1 MEPHIG
7 IAKKDREKV
16 AALLNALLAD
26 EYVLY
31 TKTLNYHWNV
41 IDPYFHAMHAFFKE
55 LYEKQFNFAD
65 DLAERARQLDVNSF
79 GSMTEFLKATRL
91 KETAGA
97 KSLTTQAMLKNLL
110 DDHEAIIR
118 QLRIDAQKCLDF
130 NDIGTNNFLIDIL
143 EKHEKIAWMI
153 RSSIK

>member
-1 MEPHIG
+1 MEPQIG

-55 LYEKQFNFAD
+55 LYEKQFDFAD
-65 DLAERARQLDVNSF
+65 DLAERARQLGVSSF
-79 GSMTEFLKATRL
+79 GSMAEFAKATRL
-91 KETAGA
+91 KETAGT
-97 KSLTTQAMLKNLL
+97 KTISTQAMLKNLI

-118 QLRIDAQKCLDF
+118 QLRIDAQECLNL
-130 NDIGTNNFLIDIL
+130 NDIGTNNFLIDLL
-143 EKHEKIAWMI
+143 EKHEKISWMI